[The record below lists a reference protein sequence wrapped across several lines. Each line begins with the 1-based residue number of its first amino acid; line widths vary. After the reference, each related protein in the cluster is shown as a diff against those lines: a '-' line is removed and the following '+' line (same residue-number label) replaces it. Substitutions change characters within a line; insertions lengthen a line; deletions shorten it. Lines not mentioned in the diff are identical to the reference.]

1 MKKWGCWWVSSR
13 SGWLLELLTELIIT
27 RAVFTVKGEKS
38 WIHETS
44 LVHIKCLIET
54 SLEKESFYQ
63 LYSDSD
69 DDNDSGYTYLWW
81 WWWMMMKQWWGCL
94 IVTSS
99 NQWAGIRQISLF
111 HSGLE
116 YLPACCA
123 LVSLTS
129 EQAIHESLVSTNWTS
144 TCVSFWTCTS
154 AIYAVLRQ
162 KFHENSTKQRC
173 RLKRS
178 RHE

>member
-1 MKKWGCWWVSSR
+1 MTRVSHPFIR
-13 SGWLLELLTELIIT
+13 IIIT

-144 TCVSFWTCTS
+144 TRVSFWTCTS
-154 AIYAVLRQ
+154 AIYAVLRDKCFLRRAQ
-162 KFHENSTKQRC
+162 VKDAGRRNPDMKSHFRKWA
-173 RLKRS
+173 L
-178 RHE
+178 